1 MLIPTKP
8 STFSCDFENT
18 LTTGL
23 ICTELA
29 ACHLCYNS
37 FMVEQPENAQQEVPQ
52 EPGNTPPALPA
63 TPEVDPEVARR
74 QKIIVI
80 SLIIGGVLLI
90 LALCIIGI
98 ALLQPGVPTETI
110 KNVFIIFLAV
120 EMLIVGVAVVILSVQ
135 VATLINL
142 LQNEVRPM
150 LQSTNETIN
159 TLRGTTEFL
168 SENLVEPVIQLNEY
182 LASLKRM
189 LELMGI
195 KKK

>member
-1 MLIPTKP
+1 MIVTALI
-8 STFSCDFENT
+8 
-18 LTTGL
+18 
-23 ICTELA
+23 
-29 ACHLCYNS
+29 
-37 FMVEQPENAQQEVPQ
+37 V
-52 EPGNTPPALPA
+52 
-63 TPEVDPEVARR
+63 
-74 QKIIVI
+74 
-80 SLIIGGVLLI
+80 GGVLFMVLI
-90 LALCIIGI
+90 ILVVIL
-98 ALLQPGVPTETI
+98 LLQPGVPTETI

-120 EMLIVGVAVVILSVQ
+120 EMLIVGVAVVVLTVQ

-168 SENLVEPVIQLNEY
+168 SENLVEPVMQLNEY

-189 LELMGI
+189 LELMGL